1 MLAPQTQSFFRT
13 LGLKHLIPGMFQD
26 RPRHFA
32 NDRFVLHQKN
42 GWFGFFCLAG
52 ISFRVSRRC
61 VHDPIAWT
69 LVATLRITA
78 LTNAGSVPVSEKR
91 PGMGVTFGRA
101 SGYEKKAKA
110 GATARARS
118 DRDNSCFEVRI
129 REEAS
134 FADNCGY
141 GILLCN
147 AISSAVLR

>member
-1 MLAPQTQSFFRT
+1 M
-13 LGLKHLIPGMFQD
+13 
-26 RPRHFA
+26 
-32 NDRFVLHQKN
+32 
-42 GWFGFFCLAG
+42 
-52 ISFRVSRRC
+52 SFRVSRRC
-61 VHDPIAWT
+61 VHDSIART

-78 LTNAGSVPVSEKR
+78 LTNAGSVPVGEKR
-91 PGMGVTFGRA
+91 PGMRVTFGRA

-147 AISSAVLR
+147 AISSAAIAESGTRPMSMNPRFTPGEILLDRALRIGDKYHLSATL